1 MSGGLKAA
9 KQALARPLDG
19 MVRAERNS
27 KSWRNARGRAA
38 AARGGHGLFAHAH
51 LDAQPEATRGSSL
64 GLSAPRRGSSRSVR
78 ELARSAL
85 RTAHRAREPQ
95 DRAMRPSLARGP
107 QARSSLQDGSTA
119 LPKKRALTFD
129 MSGGP
134 KGAKRPLERPLDGGV
149 RGHSSP
155 CCVTTATML
164 RRTPARQAKRR
175 IDYARKLRATL
186 PAATKTE
193 RRNLARWRCL

>member
-134 KGAKRPLERPLDGGV
+134 KRAKRALVRPLDGGV
-149 RGHSSP
+149 RRHGRLSTFEFGFRLH
-155 CCVTTATML
+155 V
-164 RRTPARQAKRR
+164 RQGFLSTHLNESHRHAHH
-175 IDYARKLRATL
+175 RAQFRHRL
-186 PAATKTE
+186 E
-193 RRNLARWRCL
+193 